1 MENKTLKQYIG
12 TKMVKAEPMA
22 KSAAVAKGWARP
34 SEGNEDVPG
43 YHVQYTNP
51 DGSTYDSWSPKD
63 VFEKSYQ
70 VAEDFKDR
78 LIIELKEL
86 KERFNKL
93 EAIMNKN
100 DYDKIVE
107 KCGPVQTALMIYQY
121 HAMRHYYDILRTRI
135 ELLEDFPDKK
145 YMPNKMDLDFVCV
158 EDVDKALEFVGREK
172 WDSLYIKCTSEE
184 EYSNGQNTERNQ

>member
-1 MENKTLKQYIG
+1 METTKLKKYIG
-12 TKMVKAEPMA
+12 TKEVMAAPMDEA
-22 KSAAVAKGWARP
+22 TAVTKGFARK
-34 SEGNEDVPG
+34 NEDNHEWRSG

-86 KERFNKL
+86 KERLNKL
-93 EAIMNKN
+93 EAFLNEN
-100 DYDKIVE
+100 DYDKVAE
-107 KCGPVQTALMIYQY
+107 KCGPVQTAFIISQY

-135 ELLEDFPDKK
+135 ELLEEFPDKK
-145 YMPNKMDLDFVCV
+145 
-158 EDVDKALEFVGREK
+158 
-172 WDSLYIKCTSEE
+172 
-184 EYSNGQNTERNQ
+184 

>member
-1 MENKTLKQYIG
+1 METTTLKPYIG
-12 TKMVKAEPMA
+12 TKMVMAEQMA

-34 SEGNEDVPG
+34 SSEGNEDVPG

-86 KERFNKL
+86 KERLNKL
-93 EAIMNKN
+93 EAFLNEN
-100 DYDKIVE
+100 DYDKVAE
-107 KCGPVQTALMIYQY
+107 KCGPVQTALMLSQY
-121 HAMRHYYDILRTRI
+121 HAMRHYYDILKTRI
-135 ELLEDFPDKK
+135 ELLEKFPAKK
-145 YMPNKMDLDFVCV
+145 
-158 EDVDKALEFVGREK
+158 
-172 WDSLYIKCTSEE
+172 
-184 EYSNGQNTERNQ
+184 

>member
-1 MENKTLKQYIG
+1 MEVTTLKQYIG

-34 SEGNEDVPG
+34 SLEGNEDVPD

-70 VAEDFKDR
+70 VSEDFKDR
-78 LIIELKEL
+78 LIIEFNEL

-93 EAIMNKN
+93 DAFLDGKH
-100 DYDKIVE
+100 YDKIVE
-107 KCGPVQTALMIYQY
+107 KCGTVQTALMLSKY
-121 HAMRHYYDILRTRI
+121 HAMKHYYDILKTRI
-135 ELLEDFPDKK
+135 ELLEVFPDKK
-145 YMPNKMDLDFVCV
+145 
-158 EDVDKALEFVGREK
+158 
-172 WDSLYIKCTSEE
+172 
-184 EYSNGQNTERNQ
+184 

>member
-1 MENKTLKQYIG
+1 
-12 TKMVKAEPMA
+12 MA

-34 SEGNEDVPG
+34 SSEGNEDVPG

-51 DGSTYDSWSPKD
+51 DGSIYDSWSPKD

-78 LIIELKEL
+78 LIIEFNEL

-93 EAIMNKN
+93 DAFLDVN

-107 KCGPVQTALMIYQY
+107 KCGTVQTALMLSQY
-121 HAMRHYYDILRTRI
+121 HAMRHY
-135 ELLEDFPDKK
+135 
-145 YMPNKMDLDFVCV
+145 
-158 EDVDKALEFVGREK
+158 
-172 WDSLYIKCTSEE
+172 
-184 EYSNGQNTERNQ
+184 

>member
-1 MENKTLKQYIG
+1 METTKLKKYIG
-12 TKMVKAEPMA
+12 TKEVMAAPMDEVT
-22 KSAAVAKGWARP
+22 AVTKGFARK
-34 SEGNEDVPG
+34 NEDNHEWRSG

-78 LIIELKEL
+78 LIIEFKEL

-93 EAIMNKN
+93 DAFFDEK
-100 DYDKIVE
+100 DYDKVVE
-107 KCGPVQTALMIYQY
+107 ICGPAQTALMLSQY
-121 HAMRHYYDILRTRI
+121 HAMRHYHDILKTRI

-145 YMPNKMDLDFVCV
+145 
-158 EDVDKALEFVGREK
+158 
-172 WDSLYIKCTSEE
+172 
-184 EYSNGQNTERNQ
+184 

>member
-1 MENKTLKQYIG
+1 METTKLKKYIG
-12 TKMVKAEPMA
+12 TKEVMAAPMDEVT
-22 KSAAVAKGWARP
+22 AVTKGFARK
-34 SEGNEDVPG
+34 NEDNHEWRSG

-78 LIIELKEL
+78 LIIEFKEL

-93 EAIMNKN
+93 NAFFDEK
-100 DYDKIVE
+100 DYDKVVE
-107 KCGPVQTALMIYQY
+107 ICGPAQTALMFSQY

-145 YMPNKMDLDFVCV
+145 
-158 EDVDKALEFVGREK
+158 
-172 WDSLYIKCTSEE
+172 
-184 EYSNGQNTERNQ
+184 

>member
-22 KSAAVAKGWARP
+22 KSAAVTKGWARP
-34 SEGNEDVPG
+34 SSEGNEDVPG

-86 KERFNKL
+86 KERLNKL
-93 EAIMNKN
+93 EAFMNEN
-100 DYDKIVE
+100 DYDKVVE
-107 KCGPVQTALMIYQY
+107 KCGSVQTALMLSQY
-121 HAMRHYYDILRTRI
+121 HAMRHYYDILKTRI
-135 ELLEDFPDKK
+135 ELLEEFPDKK
-145 YMPNKMDLDFVCV
+145 
-158 EDVDKALEFVGREK
+158 
-172 WDSLYIKCTSEE
+172 
-184 EYSNGQNTERNQ
+184 

>member
-1 MENKTLKQYIG
+1 MEETTLKQYKG
-12 TKMVKAEPMA
+12 TKTVKAEPMNE
-22 KSAAVAKGWARP
+22 SVAVEKGFARANKDGH
-34 SEGNEDVPG
+34 EWREG

-63 VFEKSYQ
+63 VFEKSYKI
-70 VAEDFKDR
+70 AEDFKDR

-93 EAIMNKN
+93 EAFMNKN
-100 DYDKIVE
+100 DYDKVVE
-107 KCGPVQTALMIYQY
+107 KCGTVQTAFIISQY

-145 YMPNKMDLDFVCV
+145 
-158 EDVDKALEFVGREK
+158 
-172 WDSLYIKCTSEE
+172 
-184 EYSNGQNTERNQ
+184 

>member
-1 MENKTLKQYIG
+1 METTKLKKYIG
-12 TKMVKAEPMA
+12 TKEVMAAPMDEA
-22 KSAAVAKGWARP
+22 TAVTKGFARK
-34 SEGNEDVPG
+34 NEDNHEWRSG

-86 KERFNKL
+86 KERLNKL
-93 EAIMNKN
+93 EAFLNEK

-107 KCGPVQTALMIYQY
+107 KCGPVQTALMLSQY
-121 HAMRHYYDILRTRI
+121 HAMRHYYDILKTRI
-135 ELLEDFPDKK
+135 ELLEEFPDKK
-145 YMPNKMDLDFVCV
+145 
-158 EDVDKALEFVGREK
+158 
-172 WDSLYIKCTSEE
+172 
-184 EYSNGQNTERNQ
+184 

>member
-1 MENKTLKQYIG
+1 METTKLKKYIG
-12 TKMVKAEPMA
+12 TKEVMAAPMDEA
-22 KSAAVAKGWARP
+22 TAVTKGFARK
-34 SEGNEDVPG
+34 NEDNHEWRSG

-78 LIIELKEL
+78 LIIEFNEL

-93 EAIMNKN
+93 EAFLNEN

-107 KCGPVQTALMIYQY
+107 KCGPVQTSLMLSQY
-121 HAMRHYYDILRTRI
+121 HAMRHYYDILKLALSYWRNFQTR
-135 ELLEDFPDKK
+135 
-145 YMPNKMDLDFVCV
+145 NKC
-158 EDVDKALEFVGREK
+158 E
-172 WDSLYIKCTSEE
+172 
-184 EYSNGQNTERNQ
+184 Q